1 MQLSPRFR
9 DALIY
14 ADQLHSTQVRKG
26 KPIPYISHLMA
37 VCSIVL
43 EKGGTEDQA
52 IAALLHDAVEDQ
64 GGKPTL
70 EQIRGMFGE
79 DVARIVSGCT
89 DADTIPKPAWRPRKE
104 AYLRHLR
111 EVPADVRLVSAAD
124 KLHNARSIL
133 SDYRELGQEVWQRF
147 KGGQEGTLWYY
158 HELVGIFSE
167 LGPQSLAEEL
177 KRVIDQLDSLLNEN
191 HRFYQE
197 KLP

>member
-1 MQLSPRFR
+1 MQLSLRFR

-43 EKGGTEDQA
+43 EKGGNEDQA

-79 DVARIVSGCT
+79 NVARIVAGCT

-158 HELVGIFSE
+158 HELVDIFSD